1 MLVFYTCIT
10 TTASKQRN
18 LFADNFY
25 EQKEISLQTISYSKK
40 KSLCRQLLRAKR
52 ARGGVCL
59 LPEESLLPRISLCL
73 ALWGDVPWCPSW
85 GDVLTIHILHRNIS
99 FFYYV
104 QLLNCQKLT
113 YVDLAS
119 THDGGWTLRWQHRHI
134 QPAGKR
140 NHMCEHWTS
149 MLLWS
154 FSVKG
159 KKWFG
164 MLSRSLLN

>member
-1 MLVFYTCIT
+1 MLVFYTCTT

-25 EQKEISLQTISYSKK
+25 EQKEISLQTTSTSKTSQGWCVSSPWRIPPSQNISVSR
-40 KSLCRQLLRAKR
+40 LVGWC
-52 ARGGVCL
+52 
-59 LPEESLLPRISLCL
+59 
-73 ALWGDVPWCPSW
+73 ALMSIQRWYIND
-85 GDVLTIHILHRNIS
+85 IYILHRNILFS
-99 FFYYV
+99 YYV
-104 QLLNCQKLT
+104 QLINCQKLT
-113 YVDLAS
+113 NVDSAS

-134 QPAGKR
+134 QPPGKR